1 MNQLVI
7 CLNGIDKRVLKKDI
21 NGVLIAKTDQIEIE
35 EKYTF
40 LQAEFS
46 SIDDLIKAKQIIT
59 NQIKNIN
66 EIVIVNRD
74 IDLNM
79 ISYQYDYE
87 YTKVC
92 YQTLTN
98 IIYFMNILINNFNE
112 NIEFTLSFDKENHYK
127 VHTNNLNYSI
137 IRYLE
142 ALKKDLEK
150 SHQINI
156 KILN

>member
-1 MNQLVI
+1 M
-7 CLNGIDKRVLKKDI
+7 
-21 NGVLIAKTDQIEIE
+21 
-35 EKYTF
+35 
-40 LQAEFS
+40 
-46 SIDDLIKAKQIIT
+46 
-59 NQIKNIN
+59 
-66 EIVIVNRD
+66 NRD

-98 IIYFMNILINNFNE
+98 IIFFMNILINNFNE
-112 NIEFTLSFDKENHYK
+112 DIEFILSFDKENHYK
-127 VHTNNLNYSI
+127 VHTNNFNYSI
-137 IRYLE
+137 IKYLE

>member
-7 CLNGIDKRVLKKDI
+7 CLNGIDKRVLKKNI
-21 NGVLIAKTDQIEIE
+21 NGVLIAKTDQIEIK

-59 NQIKNIN
+59 NQIRNIN
-66 EIVIVNRD
+66 EIVIVNKD

-87 YTKVC
+87 YIKVC

-98 IIYFMNILINNFNE
+98 IIFFMNVLINDFNE
-112 NIEFTLSFDKENHYK
+112 NIEFILSFDKDNHYK

-142 ALKKDLEK
+142 ELKKDLEK

>member
-1 MNQLVI
+1 MNQLLI
-7 CLNGIDKRVLKKDI
+7 CLNGIDKRVVKKEI
-21 NGVLIAKTDQIEIE
+21 NGVLIAKTDQIKIK

-40 LQAEFS
+40 LQADFS
-46 SIDDLIKAKQIIT
+46 SIDDLIKAKQIVT
-59 NQIKNIN
+59 NQIKNIK
-66 EIVIVNRD
+66 EIAIVNRD

-87 YTKVC
+87 YTKIC

-98 IIYFMNILINNFNE
+98 IIFLMNILINDFNKD
-112 NIEFTLSFDKENHYK
+112 IEFILSFDKENHYK
-127 VHTNNLNYSI
+127 VHTDNLNYSI
-137 IRYLE
+137 IKYLE

-150 SHQINI
+150 SHQISI

>member
-7 CLNGIDKRVLKKDI
+7 CLNGIDKRVLKKNI

-46 SIDDLIKAKQIIT
+46 SIDDLIKAKHIIT
-59 NQIKNIN
+59 NQIRNIN
-66 EIVIVNRD
+66 EIVIVNKD

-87 YTKVC
+87 YTKVY
-92 YQTLTN
+92 YQTLVN
-98 IIYFMNILINNFNE
+98 IIFFINILINNFNKD
-112 NIEFTLSFDKENHYK
+112 IEFTLSFDKENHYK

>member
-7 CLNGIDKRVLKKDI
+7 CLNGIDKRVLKKNI
-21 NGVLIAKTDQIEIE
+21 NGVLIAKTDQIEIK

-87 YTKVC
+87 YTKLC
-92 YQTLTN
+92 
-98 IIYFMNILINNFNE
+98 
-112 NIEFTLSFDKENHYK
+112 
-127 VHTNNLNYSI
+127 
-137 IRYLE
+137 
-142 ALKKDLEK
+142 
-150 SHQINI
+150 
-156 KILN
+156 